1 MLSVSTVNAFP
12 NNLRLAA
19 LIEEHNDLD
28 EAIAAVLASVA
39 CDDLLVSRLKK
50 RKLHLKDEIAQ
61 QMAPA
66 ANAQDVVMTG

>member
-1 MLSVSTVNAFP
+1 MLSVSSVNAFP

-28 EAIAAVLASVA
+28 EAIAAILASAA

-50 RKLHLKDEIAQ
+50 RKLHLKDEIAL

-66 ANAQDVVMTG
+66 ANASDTALTG

>member
-1 MLSVSTVNAFP
+1 MLSVTTANVFP
-12 NNLRLAA
+12 DNPRLAA

-28 EAIAAVLASVA
+28 DAVAVLLTSAT

-61 QMAPA
+61 ALSRA
-66 ANAQDVVMTG
+66 ANTSEAGLTG